1 MKIKKVKEQPNELT
15 EAIANFRT
23 WYIANKSIQSQINKS
38 HLKSKIMTTQIT
50 KKTNHFKLTNY
61 EKGI

>member
-23 WYIANKSIQSQINKS
+23 WYIANKSIQSQIK
-38 HLKSKIMTTQIT
+38 QIT
-50 KKTNHFKLTNY
+50 LN
-61 EKGI
+61 